1 MATKDFLG
9 NATLLR
15 IGCLCIQTP
24 PMQTVQRSTREGR
37 YLFRQRFKSAV
48 VITIAL
54 IHLVL
59 NTAGAFVP
67 GPSMSSDASEAG
79 APMAMAAHHA
89 ATAAEAPCPDEH
101 RCPNDHACSVQT
113 SCVAG
118 FFCFMLSSAVGFTA
132 GLTFPSSD
140 CRYGWPVDD
149 SATGLYVSID
159 PPPPRH

>member
-1 MATKDFLG
+1 VATKDFLG

-24 PMQTVQRSTREGR
+24 PVQTVQRWTSEGT

-48 VITIAL
+48 VIAIAS
-54 IHLVL
+54 IYLVL
-59 NTAGAFVP
+59 NTASAFVP
-67 GPSMSSDASEAG
+67 GQSISAKASQSN

-101 RCPNDHACSVQT
+101 RCPNDHACSMQT

-118 FFCFMLSSAVGFTA
+118 FFCSMLSSAVGFIA

-140 CRYGWPVDD
+140 CRYGRPVDD